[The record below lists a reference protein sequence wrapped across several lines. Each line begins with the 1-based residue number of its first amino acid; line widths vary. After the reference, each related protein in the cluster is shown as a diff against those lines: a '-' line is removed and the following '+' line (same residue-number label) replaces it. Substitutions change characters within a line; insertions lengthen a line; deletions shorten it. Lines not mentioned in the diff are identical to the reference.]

1 MKKMYTIKDAKSES
15 FNPPFF
21 NHTHGEAE
29 RNFQE
34 LVNDNSSFV
43 SKYPEDYDLYYLGT
57 YDERTGKF
65 DPLETP
71 EHVVKAVQLARPK
84 SNLAQV

>member
-1 MKKMYTIKDAKSES
+1 MKKMYTIKDQKSES
-15 FNPPFF
+15 FNVPFF
-21 NHTHGEAE
+21 NNTHGEAE

-34 LVNDNSSFV
+34 LVNDKQSFV

-65 DPLETP
+65 APTETP
-71 EHVVKAVQLARPK
+71 EHIVKAVQLVRQNQP
-84 SNLAQV
+84 LAQV